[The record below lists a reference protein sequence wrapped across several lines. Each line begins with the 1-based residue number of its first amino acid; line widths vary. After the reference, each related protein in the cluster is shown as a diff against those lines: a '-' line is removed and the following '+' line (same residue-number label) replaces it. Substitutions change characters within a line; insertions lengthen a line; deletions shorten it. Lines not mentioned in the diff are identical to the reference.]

1 MAAIKATAIRLI
13 MVALL
18 IYAPAAADA
27 YTNHTVGGGSG
38 WFFNSPT
45 SRPSILGTTSF
56 FNTNTNQTVI
66 QTYNK
71 TTYESCITDDSL
83 DTDTFQYGGGNDE
96 FGNTTVVSV
105 PLTIEGSQYYFS
117 DAEDGEQCHNGMA
130 FGIKVN
136 HGTGLPSSLNQPPPP
151 AYVPPPA
158 SPEEGQLPPVTVV
171 AGPPNG
177 GVKSSANFFGLVLG
191 VLVLVS
197 FLG

>member
-1 MAAIKATAIRLI
+1 M
-13 MVALL
+13 
-18 IYAPAAADA
+18 
-27 YTNHTVGGGSG
+27 
-38 WFFNSPT
+38 
-45 SRPSILGTTSF
+45 
-56 FNTNTNQTVI
+56 I

-96 FGNTTVVSV
+96 FGNATVVLV

-117 DAEDGEQCHNGMA
+117 DAEDGEQCH
-130 FGIKVN
+130 KVN
-136 HGTGLPSSLNQPPPP
+136 HGTGLPPSLNQPPPP

-177 GVKSSANFFGLVLG
+177 GVKSSANFFGVVLG

-197 FLG
+197 FLE